1 MKDVKKVMTIKVYR
15 AKDDKSYEAK
25 VTFNGVEVDAALSP
39 AVVVESMARFIGDLD
54 CKEKAVKW
62 IGKLA
67 FAKALAYA
75 TGRLTLEEGGKE

>member
-15 AKDDKSYEAK
+15 AKDDKSYGAK

-39 AVVVESMARFIGDLD
+39 AVVVESMARFINELE
-54 CKEKAVKW
+54 CKEKEVKW

-67 FAKALAYA
+67 LAKALADA
-75 TGRLTLEEGGKE
+75 TECLTLEEGGKK